1 MALSV
6 DKTKLGITTPQTE
19 KTNGGSTVAT
29 NKSVEMHLPKDNTEQ
44 NTAIVNFLKSDEFKN
59 AKDPYALFK
68 QMFCANLS
76 DNDAQKFYVQAKTL
90 LATQHEVTSS
100 TNVTGT
106 TAGTS
111 KTDKTASTPVTQNVS
126 STSKVGVTSSSSVTS
141 TTEITDD
148 TISTTAKGTTPS
160 TQNTSDIEQKAEAYI
175 KSKGLNIDI
184 DDLYANL
191 ATNSNKTPEEV
202 ELFKQ
207 LHECHDSSTSVSS
220 STQESGQTAN
230 GLSIIDPGQIVDEK
244 WLNLTPQQKIKKTS
258 KTYFDKFDD
267 KYKSMPEG
275 DNKSKYLRDNM
286 NNLALSLTTKK
297 DKHNLTLGDYTKVPE
312 LLEYLAQNKVSVKD
326 YMKLSPAER
335 TKFYQD
341 NQLKAMQSLANLVP
355 EDTRKSQEWRNKS
368 ATEKLEVYAD
378 KFAQKYVPEYKNM
391 SKEEKAK
398 FLKNKSNEMIS
409 KFIPNWDKYD
419 DKQKEALFS
428 DAMTKIGA
436 ALNQVHPMS
445 FDEFSKQPLNVQ
457 RQSIN
462 EYKRQLGINRT
473 DADTVYDETMT
484 KWMTNHP
491 GKTPTYD
498 DLIKE
503 ITNNKNI
510 DTVTKKQLLNSLNLG
525 KSFNDG
531 LNKHVSMVDTYEQRA
546 SRNKASV
553 DQIIQ
558 DDFDQLG
565 KIKNPK
571 AQRGKFMHMLE
582 AANGDKEILDKIKK
596 HAQELNLYT
605 DKEINAFMAKAG
617 VGKDMMI
624 RASRNNSGELFEE
637 GLKVSNRGGDKKACE
652 IGIYNIPRALTG
664 DAKVKVHVSVINDL
678 PQYTNILAKGINAFE
693 KDAVNYSKS
702 LLMRD
707 DVSDSG
713 KSVFSKEIV
722 VTASNDE
729 KRIEYVKAL
738 SPIKNPAVTEGL
750 AAASNSVTSPSA
762 RKQYDNYVD
771 NAVNSY
777 PPEERASVR
786 AAVNQARETGEISQ
800 STLSKTNHSENTSEA
815 KHSDRSSSSE
825 NTAQSHKSEGRTST
839 SSVPQTSST
848 SSAKNPKTAASQ
860 NVDKAKETQI
870 LQQKKEALLDK
881 IDKYETKKAEEIKK
895 REEAKKSSEAGSADS
910 PSSAE
915 KTSSTQETDKVEKEE
930 KTSTSV
936 SDIQL
941 SEDEQKTLKEVIIQT
956 VKTQGIAA
964 AFGELSSSH
973 QDKLLEVFA
982 QKGKESDVRSFADSY
997 RGSES
1002 TLLKIYNYT
1011 QSESLR
1017 LDILRIMPSSS
1028 IKQLLN
1034 SQKIGKADFD
1044 KLVSENKVDSDVIF
1058 DYINKNRAGM
1068 SIDEMKK
1075 YSKYLSL
1082 DYQIELN
1089 RLISQK
1095 SAETK
1100 GSDDWQIAQQENMR
1114 TFPSEVTDSYSED
1127 LAMEN
1132 GLPLG
1137 SNKMSMRGQ
1146 YDKMKK
1152 NGPFFMKA

>member
-1 MALSV
+1 MALDNIIKQTTNKPVEAQSSTTLVSTSTSV
-6 DKTKLGITTPQTE
+6 ETSSKPIVALSTEKKSDPITDAIRNNEFLKLSPEEQLKKLKKLFPDISEKELTNTLTVVKSTIEKEKAGKTSENVPQDQLKSSQKADKGELLITDYAKKLG
-19 KTNGGSTVAT
+19 
-29 NKSVEMHLPKDNTEQ
+29 
-44 NTAIVNFLKSDEFKN
+44 
-59 AKDPYALFK
+59 
-68 QMFCANLS
+68 
-76 DNDAQKFYVQAKTL
+76 NDAT
-90 LATQHEVTSS
+90 
-100 TNVTGT
+100 
-106 TAGTS
+106 
-111 KTDKTASTPVTQNVS
+111 
-126 STSKVGVTSSSSVTS
+126 
-141 TTEITDD
+141 IDD
-148 TISTTAKGTTPS
+148 VIA
-160 TQNTSDIEQKAEAYI
+160 NI
-175 KSKGLNIDI
+175 KSKKPSELTPSEKKILEFLSVAQQKNKDEILSTIGKYADDI
-184 DDLYANL
+184 DKLITIKDYPNW
-191 ATNSNKTPEEV
+191 NDKTP
-202 ELFKQ
+202 K
-207 LHECHDSSTSVSS
+207 
-220 STQESGQTAN
+220 
-230 GLSIIDPGQIVDEK
+230 EK
-244 WLNLTPQQKIKKTS
+244 LNLRIDVVLKNMIPN
-258 KTYFDKFDD
+258 FDKLP
-267 KYKSMPEG
+267 KEQQEIYASGML
-275 DNKSKYLRDNM
+275 DNFGKMVTEFQK
-286 NNLALSLTTKK
+286 KK
-297 DKHNLTLGDYTKVPE
+297 DPDTK
-312 LLEYLAQNKVSVKD
+312 D
-326 YMKLSPAER
+326 WDKLSPAEKEFKKSQFAALVDVAENSHLTTKELLLATKEQRQEIVLQYGSKALDSYMKNDSIDVISKTYLDRKTDDKLNEIALSAIGSVNKNFDSKNVTKEQKEQAELWINNIGKHLVPDWDTMSKDEKDTYKSVILNKINAAKYGHCSIEEYIKMSPSEQIKIEDSYFKKIGQTKTPYDKIVDHIRVKNNSIVVTEDQVLDYLKAKSKKSGLTKEEQIEYANIKNQRKHFGTKNHPIDDRDSLERELR
-335 TKFYQD
+335 TSAYQD
-341 NQLKAMQSLANLVP
+341 KATGKIDYNKYIENNYSKDDVSGADYLKTHPHALSRLLRKRCQDNETIKGICKVLGIDPTQYLKKDSTINAVSYAEVTHNKRGVTAGLAEAHQAGFKEVIIDTAASIPEHFKKRDDRFDLGKTIIKMGPEYAPAVAQSWNN
-355 EDTRKSQEWRNKS
+355 T
-368 ATEKLEVYAD
+368 
-378 KFAQKYVPEYKNM
+378 KYVT
-391 SKEEKAK
+391 KEDAK
-398 FLKNKSNEMIS
+398 
-409 KFIPNWDKYD
+409 Y
-419 DKQKEALFS
+419 
-428 DAMTKIGA
+428 
-436 ALNQVHPMS
+436 
-445 FDEFSKQPLNVQ
+445 
-457 RQSIN
+457 
-462 EYKRQLGINRT
+462 
-473 DADTVYDETMT
+473 
-484 KWMTNHP
+484 
-491 GKTPTYD
+491 
-498 DLIKE
+498 
-503 ITNNKNI
+503 
-510 DTVTKKQLLNSLNLG
+510 LG
-525 KSFNDG
+525 KS
-531 LNKHVSMVDTYEQRA
+531 
-546 SRNKASV
+546 
-553 DQIIQ
+553 
-558 DDFDQLG
+558 
-565 KIKNPK
+565 
-571 AQRGKFMHMLE
+571 
-582 AANGDKEILDKIKK
+582 LDES
-596 HAQELNLYT
+596 A
-605 DKEINAFMAKAG
+605 D
-617 VGKDMMI
+617 
-624 RASRNNSGELFEE
+624 
-637 GLKVSNRGGDKKACE
+637 VSNASKAVF
-652 IGIYNIPRALTG
+652 T
-664 DAKVKVHVSVINDL
+664 K
-678 PQYTNILAKGINAFE
+678 AFI
-693 KDAVNYSKS
+693 S
-702 LLMRD
+702 
-707 DVSDSG
+707 
-713 KSVFSKEIV
+713 
-722 VTASNDE
+722 TASNDE
-729 KRIEYVKAL
+729 TRIEYAKAL
-738 SPIKNPAVTEGL
+738 SPIKNIGVTEGL

-771 NAVNSY
+771 NAVNNY

-800 STLSKTNHSENTSEA
+800 STLSKTNHSENTSDS
-815 KHSDRSSSSE
+815 KPSDKTSSSGNNNKTH
-825 NTAQSHKSEGRTST
+825 NTEGRTST

-848 SSAKNPKTAASQ
+848 STAKNPKTVTSQ